1 MKKRFL
7 HWKRVAFAVLFILLL
22 SSLGLTNAMAQT
34 FTMGNLN
41 YSLNDDGAS
50 VTVTGH
56 VDGSSATG
64 ELVIP
69 ESIELY
75 GTTYP
80 VTVIGESAFY
90 NCSGLTG
97 SLVIPNSVITIGS
110 SAFRSCSGFT
120 ELMLGNAVQHIYDY
134 SFYYCSG
141 FTGTLTI
148 PESVTSIDYY
158 AFRYCNGFSSLN
170 YNAINC
176 SYINDNWINNT
187 SFTTLNIGESVQTIP
202 SYFLY
207 NKTSFTGELIIPE
220 SVTYI
225 GNYAFNG
232 CTGFTESLI
241 IGNSVTSIGSNAFY
255 GCTGFTESL
264 TIGNSV
270 TSIGSNAF
278 YGCTGFTGSLNIPDN
293 VTSIGASAFS
303 GCTGFSESLNIGNS
317 VTSIGNYAFN
327 GCNGFTGTL
336 TIGNSVTTIGENA
349 FDGCTGFTGSLTIPN
364 SVSSIGANAFSG
376 CTGFSDTFTLGN
388 SVTQIGNTAFFGACQ
403 GFTSFDVKPEAPPTL
418 GNNVFVSANYGMPV
432 QVPCGTLEAYQNAS
446 GWSVF
451 TNIQEPDPCI
461 WEITATANPVEA
473 GIVNGTGSYEQGQ
486 TCMLVAV
493 PNEGYEFLSW
503 TEDDQVVS
511 GDAEYSFVA
520 TSHRNLVANFELEG
534 LCHIVFDLH
543 DSYGDGWN
551 GNKLVVSANDGT
563 YEELTIT
570 SGNTAIYILPI
581 LDGSHVT
588 LSWIAGN
595 YIDECSFTVKYAS
608 NGYPIY
614 QGTNLNETVYVF
626 DLNCEDE
633 YLPKLIT
640 AVAEPTEGGV
650 VSGAGEYSWN
660 EICTLTAIA
669 NEGYTFMY
677 WTEENEI
684 VSSDTTYTFIVAGSS
699 ELVAHFALPFTVTVA
714 TDPEEAGT
722 VDGEGMFDYGT
733 NCTVTATANEGF
745 VFANWTQN
753 GEVVSMEAE
762 YTFTVGGDAEMVA
775 HFVAE
780 GNIVFADANVKSI
793 CVNHWDTDGDGELSY
808 LEASR
813 VTSLNN
819 YFQGNTEITSFNELQ
834 YFIGLSSITGGY
846 YSYSYHGDFYNC
858 TGLTSIALPQSVI
871 SIGEYAFAN
880 CTGLTKVYYMGGI
893 TQWCHITFGN
903 ETSNPLCYAH
913 NLYIDNTLVN
923 NLYIPENVRE
933 IKDYA
938 FYGCSGALG
947 LLTFPN
953 TLTKIGNYAFA
964 NCSGFIG
971 GLTIPN
977 SVITIGNHAFDNCSG
992 FMGLLTI
999 GESVTTIGDYAFN
1012 NCRNFTGSINIPNS
1026 VITIGNYA
1034 FYGSTAYWG
1043 TLTLGNSVTT
1053 IGNYAFYGCT
1063 GLVGD
1068 IVIPNSV
1075 TTIGEYAFYDCH
1087 SFAGTLTIGNSVN
1100 TIGNGAFRN
1109 CYNLVGNIVI
1119 PNSVTTIGSEAFYNC
1134 YGFSSNLSI
1143 GNSVTTIGSSAFS
1156 YCYNLKGNI
1165 EIPNSVTSIGSW
1177 AFDNCYGF
1185 TGSLTIPNSVT
1196 SIGQGAFYYCYGL
1209 SEVNY
1214 NVTNH
1219 ADVSDYYP
1227 PFQACGG
1234 HLNIGNN
1241 VVMIPCNMFRY
1252 AGFTGTLTIPN
1263 SVVTIRD
1270 YAFYS
1275 CDLLTGTLVIPN
1287 SMNTIGVN
1295 AFQYCTGLTEVIMGI
1310 NLMIVGNQAFSNC
1323 YGLQKVI
1330 LPDVV
1335 TVIGIEAFRYC
1346 NQLAEINM
1354 QAPVAPSIGWDV
1366 FADNAE
1372 GRIITIP
1379 CGATANYSEGYWTE
1393 WANALVEICGDNEI
1407 TVLVNPEE
1415 AGSATGGGFYDY
1427 SQICTLTA
1435 TGNLGYPFLN
1445 WTRNG
1450 VVVSTEPVYSFGV
1463 TESCTY
1469 VANFSPEPVSYDVAV
1484 AANMEEAGSV
1494 EGAGSYLHGATVT
1507 LTATENDGYH
1517 FVNWAKNGMVVST
1530 DAVYSFNIT
1539 EAGNYM
1545 ANFAPNDYDILVEA
1559 NPTEGGTVTG
1569 AGVYGHNTTAT
1580 LTATANIGYTFVSWT
1595 LDDLV
1600 VSSEPTY
1607 IFIVTN
1613 SGTYVANFEL
1623 NSYEITAV
1631 ANPTEG
1637 GTVTGAGTYNHF
1649 ETCTLTATANEG
1661 YPFLNW
1667 TKNGE
1672 VVSEDPTYSFTVTE
1686 SGSYVANFV
1695 ETPVSYPITAVAN
1708 PEAGGTVE
1716 GAGSYYYGAMV
1727 TLTATP
1733 NEHYYFVNWTMN
1745 GEEVS
1750 DNSSFSF
1757 TVTEAG
1763 DYVANFALYNFNI
1776 ELTANPE
1783 EGGFVSG
1790 GGTFNYGDIATVTA
1804 TPASGYHFVYWTE
1817 NNTEVSSDAE
1827 YSFTVTEDRSL
1838 TANFGLDVY
1847 FIAVAPNP
1855 IEGGTVSGG
1864 GAFNYG
1870 GEVVLTAV
1878 PNEGYAFVNWV
1889 ENGEVISTEP
1899 TYSFI
1904 ATSSRNFVVNFEL
1917 IDFVQTTSFG
1927 MGWNWYSTYIEQSGI
1942 DGLGQLENSLGNNGL
1957 IIKSRSDGFAEY
1969 YNING
1974 ATGWYGSLGSIH
1986 NEQMY
1991 MISTNTPCE
2000 VSISGYVTNPADHPI
2015 TINPGWNWMGFPYV
2029 QAVNVAVA
2037 LEGFSPETNDIIKG
2051 REGFTTYY
2059 TENNANMWYGS
2070 LNSFE
2075 PGQGYM
2081 YKSNSTETKTLTFQ
2095 NLRGEEVLAN
2105 ITPEG
2110 NLFSPRGENFAN
2122 NMTVMAVVELDDTE
2136 LRSEEYE
2143 LAAFVGN
2150 ECRGSIKL
2158 MHVAPINRYIAFLTI
2173 FGENEESLRF
2183 RLTDG
2188 METAVSDNELS
2199 FFADGALGTLV
2210 DPYTVRFRGLTGI
2223 EDATPASVKVYPNP
2237 SNGVYHIEGQ
2247 GINKIEVYD
2256 GLGQLIHSEESC
2268 NDFMNLN
2275 LRNRA
2280 NGVYVLHV
2288 ITKDGVTINRII
2300 KH

>member
-1 MKKRFL
+1 MSTRILHSKRTF
-7 HWKRVAFAVLFILLL
+7 FSVLIILLL
-22 SSLGLTNAMAQT
+22 SALGLTNAMAQT

-80 VTVIGESAFY
+80 VTVIGESAFSNCY
-90 NCSGLTG
+90 NLTG

-110 SAFRSCSGFT
+110 SAFYNCYGFT
-120 ELMLGNAVQHIYDY
+120 SLTLGNSVQTINQYA
-134 SFYYCSG
+134 FNYCSG
-141 FTGTLTI
+141 FTDALTI
-148 PESVTSIDYY
+148 PESVTYISYC
-158 AFRYCNGFSSLN
+158 AFRNCTGFTSLE
-170 YNAINC
+170 YNATNC
-176 SYINDNWINNT
+176 SVYQSSYAPDGWIYST
-187 SFTTLNIGESVQTIP
+187 SFTTLTIGENVQSIP
-202 SYFLY
+202 NYFLY
-207 NKTSFTGELIIPE
+207 NRTSFNGELVIPE
-220 SVTYI
+220 SVT
-225 GNYAFNG
+225 
-232 CTGFTESLI
+232 L
-241 IGNSVTSIGSNAFY
+241 
-255 GCTGFTESL
+255 
-264 TIGNSV
+264 
-270 TSIGSNAF
+270 IGSNAF

-336 TIGNSVTTIGENA
+336 TIGNSVTTIGENT
-349 FDGCTGFTGSLTIPN
+349 FDGCTGFTGSLIIPN

-376 CTGFSDTFTLGN
+376 CTGFSGTFTLGH

-403 GFTSFDVKPEAPPTL
+403 GFTSFDVKPEVPPTL

-446 GWSVF
+446 GWNVF
-451 TNIQEPDPCI
+451 TNICEPNPCI
-461 WEITATANPVEA
+461 WEITATANPAEG
-473 GIVNGTGSYEQGQ
+473 GIINGIGTYPQNQ
-486 TCMLVAV
+486 TCTLTAI
-493 PNEGYEFLSW
+493 PNEGYIFLSW
-503 TEDDQVVS
+503 MEDGQVVS
-511 GDAEYSFVA
+511 ADAEYAFSV
-520 TSHRNLVANFELEG
+520 TGNRNLVANFELEG
-534 LCHIVFDLH
+534 SCHIVFDLH

-563 YEELTIT
+563 YQELTIA
-570 SGNTAIYILPI
+570 SGNSAIYILPI

-588 LSWIAGN
+588 LSWIAGD
-595 YIDECSFTVKYAS
+595 YIGECSFTVKYAS
-608 NGYPIY
+608 NGFPIY

-633 YLPKLIT
+633 NLPKVIS
-640 AVAEPTEGGV
+640 AVANPTEGGIV
-650 VSGAGEYSWN
+650 TGAGEYTWG
-660 EICTLTAIA
+660 EICTLTATA

-677 WTEENEI
+677 WTEGEETI
-684 VSSDTTYTFIVAGSS
+684 SIDTVYSFSVVGGRD
-699 ELVAHFALPFTVTVA
+699 LVAHFALPFTVTVA

-722 VDGEGMFDYGT
+722 VSGEGMFDYGT
-733 NCTVTATANEGF
+733 TCTVTATANEGF

-753 GEVVSMEAE
+753 GEVVSMETE
-762 YTFTVGGDAEMVA
+762 YTFTVEDDTEMVA
-775 HFVAE
+775 HFVTE

-813 VTSLNN
+813 VTSLSN
-819 YFQGNTEITSFNELQ
+819 YFQGNAEITSFNELQ

-858 TGLTSIALPQSVI
+858 TGLTSIAFPQSVI
-871 SIGEYAFAN
+871 SIGEYAFYN

-913 NLYIDNTLVN
+913 NLYIDNSLVN
-923 NLYIPENVRE
+923 NLFIPENVRE

-964 NCSGFIG
+964 DCSGFIG

-977 SVITIGNHAFDNCSG
+977 SVITIGNHAFDNCTG

-1075 TTIGEYAFYDCH
+1075 TTIGEYAFYNCH
-1087 SFAGTLTIGNSVN
+1087 SFAGTLTIGSSVT
-1100 TIGNGAFRN
+1100 TIGSDAFRN

-1119 PNSVTTIGSEAFYNC
+1119 PNSVISIGSEAFRDC
-1134 YGFSSNLSI
+1134 TGFSSTLTF
-1143 GNSVTTIGSSAFS
+1143 GNSVTTIGNSAF
-1156 YCYNLKGNI
+1156 YNCYNLKGNI
-1165 EIPNSVTSIGSW
+1165 EIPNSVTSIGSY
-1177 AFDNCYGF
+1177 AFNNCYGF
-1185 TGSLTIPNSVT
+1185 TGSLTIPSSVT
-1196 SIGQGAFYYCYGL
+1196 TIGGRAFYNCNGL
-1209 SEVNY
+1209 TEVYY
-1214 NVTNH
+1214 NVTSH
-1219 ADVSDYYP
+1219 ADISESYYNY
-1227 PFQACGG
+1227 PFEYCGG
-1234 HLNIGNN
+1234 HLNIGDN
-1241 VVMIPCNMFRY
+1241 VIMIPCNMFRE
-1252 AGFTGTLTIPN
+1252 ADFTGILNIPN
-1263 SVVTIRD
+1263 SVMTIRD
-1270 YAFYS
+1270 YAFYN
-1275 CDLLTGTLVIPN
+1275 CNLLTGTLVIPN

-1295 AFQYCTGLTEVIMGI
+1295 AFQYCTGFTEVIMGI
-1310 NLMIVGNQAFSNC
+1310 NVMIVGNKAFCNC
-1323 YGLQKVI
+1323 TGLQKVI

-1346 NQLAEINM
+1346 TQLNEVNM
-1354 QAPVAPSIGWDV
+1354 QASEAPSIGWDV

-1393 WANALVEICGDNEI
+1393 WANALLEVCDDNEI

-1415 AGSATGGGFYDY
+1415 AGSATGGGFYNY

-1463 TESCTY
+1463 TETCTY
-1469 VANFSPEPVSYDVAV
+1469 VANFSPEPVSYDITV

-1494 EGAGSYLHGATVT
+1494 DGAGSYLHGATVT
-1507 LTATENDGYH
+1507 LTVTENDGYH
-1517 FVNWAKNGMVVST
+1517 FVNWSKNGMVVST
-1530 DAVYSFNIT
+1530 DAVYSFIIT
-1539 EAGNYM
+1539 EAGDYI
-1545 ANFAPNDYDILVEA
+1545 ANFAPNDYDIIVEA

-1580 LTATANIGYTFVSWT
+1580 LTATANMGYTFISWT

-1607 IFIVTN
+1607 TFNVTN

-1623 NSYEITAV
+1623 NSYEITVV

-1649 ETCTLTATANEG
+1649 ETCTLIATANEG

-1686 SGSYVANFV
+1686 AGTYVANFV
-1695 ETPVSYPITAVAN
+1695 ETPVSFPITAVAN
-1708 PEAGGTVE
+1708 PEEGGTVE
-1716 GAGSYYYGAMV
+1716 GSGSYLYGTTV
-1727 TLTATP
+1727 TLVATP
-1733 NEHYYFVNWTMN
+1733 NEHYYFVNWTKN
-1745 GEEVS
+1745 GEEIS
-1750 DNSSFSF
+1750 DNTSFSF
-1757 TVTEAG
+1757 SVTEAG
-1763 DYVANFALYNFNI
+1763 DYVANFALYNYNI
-1776 ELTANPE
+1776 DLTANPE
-1783 EGGFVSG
+1783 EGGIVSG

-1804 TPASGYHFVYWTE
+1804 TPTSGYHFVYWTE
-1817 NNTEVSSDAE
+1817 NDTEVSSDAE

-1847 FIAVAPNP
+1847 FIAVACNP
-1855 IEGGTVSGG
+1855 MEGGYVIGG

-1870 GEVVLTAV
+1870 GDVVLSAV
-1878 PNEGYAFVNWV
+1878 PYEGYVFVNWM

-1904 ATSSRNFVVNFEL
+1904 ATSSRDFVVNFEL

-1927 MGWNWYSTYIEQSGI
+1927 TGWNWYSSYIEQSGI
-1942 DGLGQLENSLGNNGL
+1942 DGLGQLENNLGNNGL

-1974 ATGWYGSLGSIH
+1974 TTGWYGSLASIC

-1991 MISTNTPCE
+1991 MISTNAPCE

-2015 TINPGWNWMGFPYV
+2015 TINPGWNWIGFPYA
-2029 QAVNVAVA
+2029 QAVNVEVA
-2037 LEGFSPETNDIIKG
+2037 MEGFSPEANDIIKG

-2059 TENNANMWYGS
+2059 TEDDVNMWYGS

-2081 YKSNSTETKTLTFQ
+2081 YKSNSIESNTLTFQ
-2095 NLRGEEVLAN
+2095 ISRNEEVLAN
-2105 ITPEG
+2105 ITPED
-2110 NLFSPRGENFAN
+2110 NLFSPKGENFAN
-2122 NMTVMAVVELDDTE
+2122 NMTVMAIVELDDTE

-2173 FGENEESLRF
+2173 FGDNEETLKF

-2188 METAVSDNELS
+2188 TEMANSDNELT
-2199 FFADGALGTLV
+2199 FVADGALGTLS
-2210 DPYTVRFRGLTGI
+2210 DPYIIRFRGLTGI
-2223 EDATPASVKVYPNP
+2223 EDAAPAPVKVYPNP

-2256 GLGQLIHSEESC
+2256 GLGQLIHSEEGC
-2268 NDFMNLN
+2268 NDFMLLD

-2280 NGVYVLHV
+2280 NGVYVLRV
-2288 ITKDGVTINRII
+2288 VAKDGVTINRII